1 MGILN
6 QFQQALNNNLNQVDV
21 VNEGQFFNSFAAL
34 NEGQFFNSFAALME
48 NLIDNKVSVNGLKA
62 NKEDLLDIVRAV
74 RSGNPVQ
81 FTMELRTDTYVAE
94 LKLEW

>member
-6 QFQQALNNNLNQVDV
+6 QYQQALNNNLNQVEESCQV
-21 VNEGQFFNSFAAL
+21 V

-48 NLIDNKVSVNGLKA
+48 NLIENKVSVNGLKA
-62 NKEDLLDIVRAV
+62 NKEDLLEIVRAV
-74 RSGNPVQ
+74 RSGNPVR
-81 FTMELRTDTYVAE
+81 FTMEVRTDTYVAE

>member
-6 QFQQALNNNLNQVDV
+6 QYQQALNNNLNKVDV

-34 NEGQFFNSFAALME
+34 LEI
-48 NLIDNKVSVNGLKA
+48 LIENKVSVNGLKA
-62 NKEDLLDIVRAV
+62 NKEDLLEIVRAV

-94 LKLEW
+94 LKLEWQQ